1 MQIDISLRV
10 GVGAVAES
18 NFAFII
24 RKTMKFQTYMLSV
37 AHDIY
42 SKIQNRKLKKTRI
55 FIRLIAPPIVCYEI
69 II

>member
-1 MQIDISLRV
+1 M
-10 GVGAVAES
+10 GVGAVAGS

-24 RKTMKFQTYMLSV
+24 RKTIKFQTYMHSV

-42 SKIQNRKLKKTRI
+42 SKIQNRKLKTRI
-55 FIRLIAPPIVCYEI
+55 FIRLIAPPIVCYVI